1 MIGRAERIA
10 ILARGVPSSSA
21 RLASTSVAT
30 GFAYYASVATSHS
43 HSRDQLGGKI
53 DTDKG
58 TSTKAMH
65 HPELGDVITLAD
77 IHLRDPGTAM
87 KAIRQA
93 IIRIE
98 AELYG
103 HEVLS
108 MVQSV

>member
-1 MIGRAERIA
+1 
-10 ILARGVPSSSA
+10 
-21 RLASTSVAT
+21 
-30 GFAYYASVATSHS
+30 
-43 HSRDQLGGKI
+43 
-53 DTDKG
+53 
-58 TSTKAMH
+58 MH